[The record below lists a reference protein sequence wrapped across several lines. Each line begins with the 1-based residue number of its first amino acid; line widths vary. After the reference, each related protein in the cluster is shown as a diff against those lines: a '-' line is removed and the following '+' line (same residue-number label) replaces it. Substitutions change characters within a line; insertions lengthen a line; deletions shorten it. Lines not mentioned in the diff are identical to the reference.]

1 VGHLTTELFA
11 RSAGF
16 KATHV
21 PYKGLGDAQTGVM
34 AGDVHLY
41 LDGPLSSAELLRAGK
56 VKALAVTGDKRIS
69 AFPNVPSMK
78 ELGYPDVNPQVWVG
92 FFAPR
97 GTPEQVVRRLSEEIA
112 RTVKTGD
119 VRDLISQ
126 GGLAEAVGNTPAEM
140 AQLIEAEIPAF
151 SSLVKDLNL
160 RAD

>member
-1 VGHLTTELFA
+1 
-11 RSAGF
+11 
-16 KATHV
+16 
-21 PYKGLGDAQTGVM
+21 
-34 AGDVHLY
+34 
-41 LDGPLSSAELLRAGK
+41 LSSAELLRAGK
-56 VKALAVTGDKRIS
+56 VKALAVTGDKRVS